1 MKIPFRRPDYK
12 KIDRLCEELRKKAP
26 LEPKRK
32 KEKILALKKKQ
43 HARRKSNT
51 I

>member
-1 MKIPFRRPDYK
+1 MKIPFRRPDYR

-32 KEKILALKKKQ
+32 KEKILELKKKQ